1 MHAQG
6 EAEQHLRGDK
16 VREAA
21 HSGDNGNCAVAR
33 SALRDQAAG
42 LEAGGHNHIVRGRHQ
57 QVRHAL
63 VEARDADG
71 VPCSTGSN
79 LSCVR
84 AFLNI
89 FCCAH
94 ARSDKG
100 LLHGRGRNGGIVQ

>member
-1 MHAQG
+1 
-6 EAEQHLRGDK
+6 
-16 VREAA
+16 
-21 HSGDNGNCAVAR
+21 
-33 SALRDQAAG
+33 
-42 LEAGGHNHIVRGRHQ
+42 
-57 QVRHAL
+57 VRHAL